1 MFHTPEN
8 EHVPLK
14 RGQFQKGAEHHLSS
28 HYFLGNMSN
37 IFRIFVGNMLL
48 FLWPQWRLQCDLKV
62 TESKRQTRDDCSDS
76 QASWAPLDLGS
87 PPSCRWFYDF
97 MNQVVDKSYWMV
109 VTSRSTTLY
118 GYDTILVL
126 WVRTMQPFFFSI
138 LCLSCFFGYV
148 YLVGSWNDLFL
159 PNHTL
164 PVMKQRPI
172 GARDTRL
179 ATCNGE
185 DLVLCN
191 RTIRENLL
199 YGCDT
204 EPNEADARQA
214 LRAAQCEDGWFLE
227 RLGVVLGWWCSP
239 FLVRIWCFL
248 FTYTLWFFGFWVM
261 FFFFL
266 RKVPHHFGL
275 MIKSTEN

>member
-1 MFHTPEN
+1 MATIPYWFCESGRCNH
-8 EHVPLK
+8 
-14 RGQFQKGAEHHLSS
+14 
-28 HYFLGNMSN
+28 FLFFN
-37 IFRIFVGNMLL
+37 IMPIL
-48 FLWPQWRLQCDLKV
+48 F
-62 TESKRQTRDDCSDS
+62 
-76 QASWAPLDLGS
+76 
-87 PPSCRWFYDF
+87 
-97 MNQVVDKSYWMV
+97 
-109 VTSRSTTLY
+109 
-118 GYDTILVL
+118 
-126 WVRTMQPFFFSI
+126 
-138 LCLSCFFGYV
+138 FFGYV
-148 YLVGSWNDLFL
+148 YIVGMTCFSQI
-159 PNHTL
+159 TL
-164 PVMKQRPI
+164 TFPVMKQRPI
-172 GARDTRL
+172 GARDIRL

-261 FFFFL
+261 FFFFFCGRYL
-266 RKVPHHFGL
+266 IIL
-275 MIKSTEN
+275 ASW